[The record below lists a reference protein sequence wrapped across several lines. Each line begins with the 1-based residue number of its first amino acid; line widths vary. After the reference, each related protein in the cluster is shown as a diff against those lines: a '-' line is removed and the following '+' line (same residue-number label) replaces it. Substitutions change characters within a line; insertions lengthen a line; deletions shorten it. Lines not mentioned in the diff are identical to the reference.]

1 MVMTESLGSPELTV
15 ALALSAGVIA
25 QTVAHHVKIPGI
37 VLLLAAGVILGPDVL
52 GVIHPSTLGHALTS
66 LVGFAVAIIL
76 FEGGLN
82 LNLGRVQRAGP
93 ATRHLLTLGAA
104 TTAVGGALAAKFF
117 LDWPWSL
124 SVLFGALVIVTGPT
138 VVTPLLRRLKVERQV
153 STLLEVEGVLI
164 DAIGAIIAVVAL
176 DFVIS
181 GGDHRW
187 LDGSMEVL
195 LRLGAGSLAGL
206 FGGLVIAGLLRKHH
220 LVPDGLENILTLSLV
235 VALFFICDS
244 ILPESGLA
252 AVTIAGVVVAN
263 VKTRIH
269 EELREFKEQ
278 MTQMLIGLLF
288 VLLAADV
295 RMAEVV
301 ALGWPGLFT
310 VLALIFIVRPL
321 NVAVSTVGTGLSFKQ
336 AAFMAWIAPRGIVAA
351 AVASHFANELNVMG
365 IAGGQEL
372 RALVFMTI
380 AITVVVS
387 GLTGGFVADRLGLRI
402 SKGQGWI
409 ILGSH
414 ELARVLAHE
423 LEAGGEEVVIIDSNH
438 EHCRIASAEGLTAI
452 NGNGLDGRIL
462 HQASVESR
470 AGVVGL
476 APNEEVNL
484 RFAENAKHE
493 THSLTA
499 VVALSTIEEN
509 VSERM
514 VHEVGATVL
523 FGRDRDLDAWAV
535 QIRHGFAVIE
545 EYELEEGS
553 EADDNART
561 PGKEPE
567 SLLPLVLER
576 DGKVVPV
583 DGSVRFQVGD
593 RVTFVVNQRLRDE
606 AKEWL
611 SWWGWARRDSSRAKS
626 GVWSSK
632 FVRASGQLPITKTSD

>member
-1 MVMTESLGSPELTV
+1 MTAPHGSPELTV
-15 ALALSAGVIA
+15 ALALLAGVIS
-25 QTVAHHVKIPGI
+25 QTVAHHIKVPGI
-37 VLLLAAGVILGPDVL
+37 VLLLAAGVLLGPDV
-52 GVIHPSTLGHALTS
+52 GGIIDPSTLGHALTS

-82 LNLGRVQRAGP
+82 LNLGRVRRAGP
-93 ATRHLLTLGAA
+93 ATRHLLTIGALV
-104 TTAVGGALAAKFF
+104 TAVGGALAARVF
-117 LDWPWSL
+117 LNWPWST
-124 SVLFGALVIVTGPT
+124 SVLFGTLVIVTGPT

-164 DAIGAIIAVVAL
+164 DAIGAITAVVAL
-176 DFVIS
+176 DFVLA
-181 GGDHRW
+181 GGDSRW

-195 LRLGAGSLAGL
+195 LRLGAGSVAGL
-206 FGGLVIAGLLRKHH
+206 VGGLLIAGLLRKHY
-220 LVPDGLENILTLSLV
+220 LIPDGLENILTLSLV
-235 VALFFICDS
+235 VALFFVCDS

-263 VKTRIH
+263 VETRLH

-295 RMAEVV
+295 RLADVF

-321 NVAVSTVGTGLSFKQ
+321 NVAVSTVGTGLSLKQ

-351 AVASHFANELNVMG
+351 AVASHFANELTKMG
-365 IAGGQEL
+365 IPGGQDL

-387 GLTGGFVADRLGLRI
+387 GLTGGFVADRLGLSVRE
-402 SKGQGWI
+402 GQGWI
-409 ILGSH
+409 VLGAH

-423 LEAGGEEVVIIDSNH
+423 LEAGGEDVVVIDSNH
-438 EHCRIASAEGLTAI
+438 EHCRIAEAEGLTAI
-452 NGNGLDGRIL
+452 NGNGLDGRVL
-462 HQASVESR
+462 HQAGVETR

-493 THSLTA
+493 THSLSSI
-499 VVALSTIEEN
+499 VALSTIEEN
-509 VSERM
+509 VSQDM
-514 VHEVGATVL
+514 VRDVGASVL

-535 QIRHGFAVIE
+535 QIRHEFAVIE
-545 EYELEEGS
+545 EYEMEEGTQ
-553 EADDNART
+553 ADENART

-567 SLLPLVLER
+567 ALLPLVLER
-576 DGKVVPV
+576 EGKVVPV
-583 DGSVRFQVGD
+583 DASIRYQVGD
-593 RVTFVVNQRLRDE
+593 RVTFIVNQRLRDE

-611 SWWGWARRDSSRAKS
+611 SWWGWARRDSSTAKS
-626 GVWSSK
+626 GAWASK
-632 FVRASGQLPITKTSD
+632 FVRASGQLPIVTSDD